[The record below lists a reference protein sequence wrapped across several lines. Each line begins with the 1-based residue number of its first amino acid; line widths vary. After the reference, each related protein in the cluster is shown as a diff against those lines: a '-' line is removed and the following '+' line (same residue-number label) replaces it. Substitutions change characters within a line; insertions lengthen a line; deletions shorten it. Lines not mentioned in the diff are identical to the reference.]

1 MFGVVAL
8 FAAPFGCGARTELGG
23 GIALDEDVK
32 DANAEACQPPMTVY
46 GGPFLD
52 VCVPPHDASAH
63 DGFVMPDV
71 SAADDAPQDVTIVPP
86 YGAHYP
92 DDDR

>member
-8 FAAPFGCGARTELGG
+8 FAAPFGCGARTELGVVT
-23 GIALDEDVK
+23 DEDVRE
-32 DANAEACQPPMTVY
+32 ASAEACQPPMTVY
-46 GGPFLD
+46 GGPFFD
-52 VCVPPHDASAH
+52 VCAPPPHDAAAH
-63 DGFVMPDV
+63 DVSVVPDV
-71 SAADDAPQDVTIVPP
+71 SADAPQDVTVVPP